1 MHADGLPCMQVL
13 TTERA
18 PTLTDVMQ
26 EVLRLQRLMAEKSAA
41 LDETR
46 AVHADTVRALAL
58 LQDSAEDMA
67 ARLQRSVPRARLRW
81 QCSRLT
87 VTLGLR
93 RKALRDAEAD
103 AEDVRCES
111 VATEQAS

>member
-1 MHADGLPCMQVL
+1 LHADGLPCMQVL

-67 ARLQRSVPRARLRW
+67 ARL
-81 QCSRLT
+81 
-87 VTLGLR
+87 
-93 RKALRDAEAD
+93 
-103 AEDVRCES
+103 
-111 VATEQAS
+111 